1 MNKQITMLSGV
12 WGAGNYLFFKTG
24 YRKDYE
30 EQTTLDLYTTVLN
43 LEDGSVRNTEEP
55 LIN

>member
-43 LEDGSVRNTEEP
+43 LEDGSVTEYGRTAY
-55 LIN
+55 